1 MFKESVARSL
11 IKAIGFR
18 IVGFIMVLSLLKTG
32 SENDIVLTFQLNISA
47 LILYIIYERVW
58 NHVKWGRKIE
68 DKVSEIPK

>member
-18 IVGFIMVLSLLKTG
+18 IIGFIMVLSLLKTG

-58 NHVKWGRKIE
+58 NYINWGR
-68 DKVSEIPK
+68 DTQIPK